1 MPSAPATIICL
12 VCAQSEWMVFAV
24 CERDMDSHVLP
35 VGARMYWQYM
45 RRKLH
50 NTQFQKN
57 TGEEKKRKTE
67 QKKRPKKTRKK
78 KEERKKSTRIEW
90 KTKKIVE
97 RMKESPE
104 ERESKWERRRM
115 KWIKKMVIGREGA
128 AMRVN
133 GFEHT
138 FSFSQ
143 LAHTHSLN
151 PPVSNA
157 NAMRMHNTPEP
168 NHHRQLETG
177 LKIDEI
183 WFFIADSYDIYVEN
197 SMKLTHILYR
207 VLDAMHHIMHWN
219 IYIYIYDIESS
230 EYPNRSTSIS
240 QSVVHRFSMFDRS
253 SECAFC
259 REPKRWTEIQCLRV
273 LSFTVCICFALLCVF
288 SSSSSSSFCSCCI
301 LFFFFHLF
309 MRLLCLQFLFI
320 PTVCFF
326 FLCVSFI
333 SSLVVFYGRCVGKNH
348 LYCLYH
354 SSSKRNVEE
363 AQNMY
368 THTKYERKKNHWNN
382 KCRWLILSSFILKR
396 AQNKGRH
403 ERERQG
409 KKVSNY
415 NNQRIKHI

>member
-219 IYIYIYDIESS
+219 IYIYIWYRIIRIPEPQHIDIAVGCASIFDVRSIEWVCFLPWAEEVNRDSMFESS
-230 EYPNRSTSIS
+230 L
-240 QSVVHRFSMFDRS
+240 VHCVYM
-253 SECAFC
+253 
-259 REPKRWTEIQCLRV
+259 L
-273 LSFTVCICFALLCVF
+273 CFALRFFFL
-288 SSSSSSSFCSCCI
+288 
-301 LFFFFHLF
+301 LFFFFLF
-309 MRLLCLQFLFI
+309 VLYSLLFFSSVHAFALLTIPLYSDCMLLFF
-320 PTVCFF
+320 VC
-326 FLCVSFI
+326 
-333 SSLVVFYGRCVGKNH
+333 VVH
-348 LYCLYH
+348 
-354 SSSKRNVEE
+354 
-363 AQNMY
+363 
-368 THTKYERKKNHWNN
+368 
-382 KCRWLILSSFILKR
+382 
-396 AQNKGRH
+396 
-403 ERERQG
+403 
-409 KKVSNY
+409 
-415 NNQRIKHI
+415 